1 MRLRGSIRLL
11 AALLALALA
20 LPATALSPA
29 LEAARADGVI
39 GEQADGYLG
48 LVKGSAP
55 PAIKKE
61 VDEVNAGRRAKYA
74 EIAKQ
79 RGTDINTVAAITGK
93 TAIEKSPAGSFV
105 RGADGRWVRRER

>member
-1 MRLRGSIRLL
+1 MRSRRSTGLL
-11 AALLALALA
+11 AALFALAFA
-20 LPATALSPA
+20 LPAAALPPA
-29 LEAARADGVI
+29 LEAARRDGIV

-55 PAIKKE
+55 PEIKKE
-61 VDEVNAGRRAKYA
+61 VEGVNAGRRAKYA